1 MEFYNQQNLP
11 PRTAS
16 PSGSPW
22 REKFTLKRN
31 KETGNWER
39 VSIGKTNVQEQID
52 AAAEGTRIYN
62 IIEKFEKG
70 EIGTLVQR
78 QSVYTDV
85 SNTPKNIFE
94 AQQAT
99 QQATNQLPNEL
110 RQVLINKGQI
120 TEDDI
125 KTYVEKLSNQQNQ
138 QKESQV
144 NE

>member
-11 PRTAS
+11 PKTAT

-31 KETGNWER
+31 EETGEWEK
-39 VSIGKTNVQEQID
+39 VMTGKTNVQEQID

-70 EIGTLVQR
+70 EITNFAQR
-78 QSVYTDV
+78 QGVYSDV
-85 SNTPKNIFE
+85 SNSPKDIFE

-99 QQATNQLPNEL
+99 QQATSQLPSEL
-110 RQVLINKGQI
+110 RQILINRGQI
-120 TEDDI
+120 TDEDI
-125 KTYVEKLSNQQNQ
+125 KAYVEKIQQS
-138 QKESQV
+138 QKKEEKV

>member
-11 PRTAS
+11 PKTAT

-31 KETGNWER
+31 EETGEWEK
-39 VSIGKTNVQEQID
+39 VITGKTNVQEQID

-70 EIGTLVQR
+70 EIGTLVQK
-78 QSVYTDV
+78 QGVYGDA
-85 SNTPKNIFE
+85 NAIPKDIFQ

-99 QQATNQLPNEL
+99 QQAVNQLPSEL
-110 RQVLINKGQI
+110 RQTLINKGEI
-120 TEDDI
+120 TDEDI
-125 KTYVEKLSNQQNQ
+125 KTYVEKIQQS
-138 QKESQV
+138 QKKEEV

>member
-11 PRTAS
+11 PKTAT

-31 KETGNWER
+31 EETGEWEK
-39 VSIGKTNVQEQID
+39 VVTGKTNVQKQID
-52 AAAEGTRIYN
+52 AAAESTRIYN

-78 QSVYTDV
+78 PGIYGDA
-85 SNTPKNIFE
+85 NALPKDIFQ
-94 AQQAT
+94 AQQAAE
-99 QQATNQLPNEL
+99 QATSKLPSEL
-110 RQVLINKGQI
+110 RQTLINKGEI
-120 TEDDI
+120 TDEDV
-125 KTYVEKLSNQQNQ
+125 KAYVEKIQQS
-138 QKESQV
+138 QKKEEVKV

>member
-11 PRTAS
+11 PKTPT

-31 KETGNWER
+31 EETGNWEK
-39 VSIGKTNVQEQID
+39 VITGKTNVQDQID
-52 AAAEGTRIYN
+52 AAAESTRIYN

-70 EIGTLVQR
+70 EITNLTQR
-78 QSVYTDV
+78 QGVYQDV
-85 SNTPKNIFE
+85 SNTPKDIFQ

-99 QQATNQLPNEL
+99 QQAVSQLPNEL
-110 RQVLINKGQI
+110 RQTLINKGEI
-120 TEDDI
+120 TDEDI
-125 KTYVEKLSNQQNQ
+125 KAYVEKIQQS
-138 QKESQV
+138 QKKEEV

>member
-11 PRTAS
+11 PKTAT

-31 KETGNWER
+31 EETGNWEK
-39 VSIGKTNVQEQID
+39 VITGKTNVQDQID
-52 AAAEGTRIYN
+52 AAAESTRIYN

-70 EIGTLVQR
+70 EIGTLAQR
-78 QSVYTDV
+78 QGVYGDATI
-85 SNTPKNIFE
+85 PKDIFQ

-99 QQATNQLPNEL
+99 QQAASQLPNEL
-110 RQVLINKGQI
+110 RQTLINKGEI
-120 TEDDI
+120 TDDDI
-125 KTYVEKLSNQQNQ
+125 KTYVEKIQQS
-138 QKESQV
+138 QKKEEV